1 MWNSIIYWKKVQILV
16 RNSSFVLSTKH
27 VMGWVGL
34 KNSQTQ
40 PNLIYPGKW
49 FIRTMFSSKLIGKN
63 LFQHIMCQLIRP
75 SMSII

>member
-1 MWNSIIYWKKVQILV
+1 MVNLKILNIIYAYYVKFNNLKNVQILV

-40 PNLIYPGKW
+40 PNLIYPGK
-49 FIRTMFSSKLIGKN
+49 
-63 LFQHIMCQLIRP
+63 
-75 SMSII
+75 